1 LFKKLV
7 YWITG
12 KEINL
17 ATKFTQIEK
26 QSYGGIL
33 ELTRRTLLG
42 SLKTLNKNSV
52 SKKRQKKKKEEEEE
66 QEHCYQFTWQ
76 SLIGS
81 SLF

>member
-26 QSYGGIL
+26 QSYGIL

-52 SKKRQKKKKEEEEE
+52 SKKRQKEEKRRRRRRAR
-66 QEHCYQFTWQ
+66 TLLPWQ

>member
-52 SKKRQKKKKEEEEE
+52 SKKRQKEEKRRRRRAR
-66 QEHCYQFTWQ
+66 TLLPWQ